1 MGKQNNKGCQL
12 AEMIFF
18 KSSLFSFLV
27 LSTGAQVARQEHHSQ
42 KQECHTEMK
51 TVLKYEYIE
60 KEEEQ
65 CRTIDEEWRTDVC
78 KPSESKECKKHK
90 EKICTWEKDTEC
102 KEEDKKVQIPYTETE
117 CETQKKKVCD
127 YQWENTGSGKI
138 WAQIPSTCKFVDEE
152 ECKNVEKT
160 REKKI
165 KEKVCKDVPKKN
177 CNNEEELVLCT
188 TKITDKCEQECTTMP
203 KKICEKV
210 HRKTPVR
217 VSKNVPHLF
226 CKNTEDVERDAVP
239 ANSLQNAV
247 PAVPAV
253 TATAVPDV
261 TATAVPAVPATT
273 TTAVPDNT
281 PNAVPAVPANSLDTV
296 LPAVPANSATVVP
309 TVPAN
314 AAHPLPIIIV
324 KDPTHRHVCR
334 NNFGDQVPCA

>member
-1 MGKQNNKGCQL
+1 MGQNNKGCQL

-27 LSTGAQVARQEHHSQ
+27 LSTGAQVARQVHHSQ

-51 TVLKYEYIE
+51 TVWKYEYIE

-65 CRTIDEEWRTDVC
+65 CRTIDEEWCTDVC
-78 KPSESKECKKHK
+78 KPYESKECKEHK

-117 CETQKKKVCD
+117 CEMQKKKVCD
-127 YQWENTGSGKI
+127 YQWENTVSGKI
-138 WAQIPSTCKFVDEE
+138 WARIVPSTCKFVDEE

-203 KKICEKV
+203 KKICEKFL
-210 HRKTPVR
+210 RKTPVR

-226 CKNTEDVERDAVP
+226 CKNTEDDERDAVP
-239 ANSLQNAV
+239 ANTLHYTV
-247 PAVPAV
+247 PAVPAN
-253 TATAVPDV
+253 TLH
-261 TATAVPAVPATT
+261 TAVPAVPA
-273 TTAVPDNT
+273 NT
-281 PNAVPAVPANSLDTV
+281 CSSSSP
-296 LPAVPANSATVVP
+296 SAT
-309 TVPAN
+309 AN
-314 AAHPLPIIIV
+314 FLSSH
-324 KDPTHRHVCR
+324 
-334 NNFGDQVPCA
+334 

>member
-1 MGKQNNKGCQL
+1 MG
-12 AEMIFF
+12 
-18 KSSLFSFLV
+18 
-27 LSTGAQVARQEHHSQ
+27 
-42 KQECHTEMK
+42 
-51 TVLKYEYIE
+51 
-60 KEEEQ
+60 
-65 CRTIDEEWRTDVC
+65 
-78 KPSESKECKKHK
+78 
-90 EKICTWEKDTEC
+90 
-102 KEEDKKVQIPYTETE
+102 
-117 CETQKKKVCD
+117 
-127 YQWENTGSGKI
+127 GKI
-138 WAQIPSTCKFVDEE
+138 WAEIPSTCKFVDEE

-165 KEKVCKDVPKKN
+165 KEKVCKEVPIKN
-177 CNNEEELVLCT
+177 YNNEEELVLCT

-239 ANSLQNAV
+239 ANTLQNAV
-247 PAVPAV
+247 PAVPAL
-253 TATAVPDV
+253 TATPVPDV

-281 PNAVPAVPANSLDTV
+281 PNAVPAVPANS
-296 LPAVPANSATVVP
+296 ATVVP
-309 TVPAN
+309 AVPAN

>member
-1 MGKQNNKGCQL
+1 MG
-12 AEMIFF
+12 
-18 KSSLFSFLV
+18 
-27 LSTGAQVARQEHHSQ
+27 
-42 KQECHTEMK
+42 
-51 TVLKYEYIE
+51 
-60 KEEEQ
+60 
-65 CRTIDEEWRTDVC
+65 
-78 KPSESKECKKHK
+78 
-90 EKICTWEKDTEC
+90 
-102 KEEDKKVQIPYTETE
+102 

-138 WAQIPSTCKFVDEE
+138 WAKIPSTCKFVDEE

-165 KEKVCKDVPKKN
+165 KEKVCKEVPIKN
-177 CNNEEELVLCT
+177 CNNEEELVLCI

-210 HRKTPVR
+210 LRKTPVR

-226 CKNTEDVERDAVP
+226 CKNTEDAERDAVP
-239 ANSLQNAV
+239 ANSLHNTV

-253 TATAVPDV
+253 TAAEAPAVTIAEVPVTTTAVPDV

-273 TTAVPDNT
+273 
-281 PNAVPAVPANSLDTV
+281 
-296 LPAVPANSATVVP
+296 ATVVP
-309 TVPAN
+309 AVPAN